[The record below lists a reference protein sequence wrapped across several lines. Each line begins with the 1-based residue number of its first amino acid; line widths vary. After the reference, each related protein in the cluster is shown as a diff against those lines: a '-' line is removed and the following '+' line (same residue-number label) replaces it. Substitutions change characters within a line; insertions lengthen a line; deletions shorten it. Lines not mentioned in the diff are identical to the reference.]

1 MSSPFRKLPYGL
13 DESVDRRTSPRHKVV
28 KQGAVTC
35 KFSRQDYACRV
46 INLSATGATI
56 ETLAHAALS
65 NSVALL
71 VIGENIV
78 YQAEVVWK
86 KETQIGLKFLG
97 EPRRL

>member
-1 MSSPFRKLPYGL
+1 
-13 DESVDRRTSPRHKVV
+13 
-28 KQGAVTC
+28 
-35 KFSRQDYACRV
+35 
-46 INLSATGATI
+46 
-56 ETLAHAALS
+56 
-65 NSVALL
+65 